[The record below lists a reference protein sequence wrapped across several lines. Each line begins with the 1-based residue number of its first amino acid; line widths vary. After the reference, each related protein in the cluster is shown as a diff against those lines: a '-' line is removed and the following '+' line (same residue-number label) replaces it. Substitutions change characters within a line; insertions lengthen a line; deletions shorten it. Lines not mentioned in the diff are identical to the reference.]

1 MTMSDKNNAVDDL
14 TMLEAVAAAV
24 LLIDATGEITF
35 ANAACRAH
43 HPALA
48 EIGADGNAAV
58 GAAAEAGLTIHR
70 QSLADGTTLVTLDAT
85 SATALAA
92 SQSHALF
99 ATLHDAVTGLGN
111 RTALIERL
119 REKLADTAGDGANS
133 FAVVHIDIDRFRM
146 INESLGAIKGDD
158 VIAAVGARLAD
169 GLTKG
174 DTLTRFG
181 GDEFVALFDNVAT
194 PDLAAARATGLLARL
209 DSPFRVDQREIF
221 ISASAGIAHA
231 ASNGPRVEDFMR
243 DAELA
248 LYRAK
253 DDGRAR
259 ACVFQPDMRR
269 ARLSPLDLET
279 DLRRALAR
287 NQMELYYQPIISL
300 ETHRLRGFEA
310 LLRWH
315 RDGHG
320 VVSPQDFIPV
330 AEEIGLIGELGD
342 WVLAAACGQMKAW
355 NADRAP
361 DQMLEMSVNL
371 SSRQFSELD
380 LVERIVARLDG
391 LDARALKLEITE
403 SVLMD
408 NAARTTAM
416 LQTLKSHNIRVC
428 IDDFGTGYSSL
439 SYLHTFP
446 IDTLKIDK
454 SFVQDMTRNRQN
466 LEIIRTIT
474 LLARNLRLDITAEGV
489 ETAEQLTQLQAL
501 GCNSVQGFM
510 FAPPLTATA
519 AQALIAENREW

>member
-1 MTMSDKNNAVDDL
+1 MTRSDKDRAVDDL
-14 TMLEAVAAAV
+14 AMLEAVAAPI
-24 LLIDATGEITF
+24 LLLDSADKITF

-43 HPALA
+43 HPELA
-48 EIGADGNAAV
+48 QISADGGETLGAV
-58 GAAAEAGLTIHR
+58 ADLAIHR
-70 QSLADGTTLVTLDAT
+70 QALADGMTLVTLDA
-85 SATALAA
+85 SDATALAA
-92 SQSHALF
+92 SQSHAHF

-111 RTALIERL
+111 RTALIARL
-119 REKLADTAGDGANS
+119 REKLLDADTDEAGH

-146 INESLGAIKGDD
+146 INESLGVIKGDD
-158 VIAAVGARLAD
+158 VIAAVGTRLAE
-169 GLTKG
+169 GLTEG
-174 DTLTRFG
+174 DTLSRFG
-181 GDEFVALFDNVAT
+181 GDEFVAIIDNVPT
-194 PDLAAARATGLLARL
+194 PDLAAARATALLASL
-209 DSPFRVDQREIF
+209 DAPFRVDQQEIF
-221 ISASAGIAHA
+221 ISASAGIAHTTL
-231 ASNGPRVEDFMR
+231 SGPRVEDFIR

-248 LYRAK
+248 MYGAK
-253 DDGRAR
+253 EDGRAR
-259 ACVFQPDMRR
+259 TCVFQRDMRR
-269 ARLSPLDLET
+269 ARLSPLDMET

-315 RDGHG
+315 REGHG
-320 VVSPQDFIPV
+320 VVSPQDFIPI
-330 AEEIGLIGELGD
+330 AEEIGLISELGD
-342 WVLAAACGQMKAW
+342 WVLAAACGQMQAW
-355 NADRAP
+355 NAARAP

-391 LDARALKLEITE
+391 LHAPALKLEITE

-408 NAARTTAM
+408 NAARTTDM
-416 LQTLKSHNIRVC
+416 LQRLKNHNIRVC

-466 LEIIRTIT
+466 LEIIRTIM

-519 AQALIAENREW
+519 AQALIVENREW